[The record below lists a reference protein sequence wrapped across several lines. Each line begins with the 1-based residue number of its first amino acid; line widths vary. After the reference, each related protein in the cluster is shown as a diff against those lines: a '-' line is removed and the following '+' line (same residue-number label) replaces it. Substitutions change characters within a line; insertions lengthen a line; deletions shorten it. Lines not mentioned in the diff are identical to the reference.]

1 MSVKQAFGKKYVMR
15 YTRMKKE
22 ASLRHFLKTWAFCI
36 GVLLTAS
43 SLNAAPYG
51 AMVVDARTG
60 EILHSR
66 NADTR
71 LHPAGLTKLMTLY
84 IAFYFIEEGAISLD
98 DDVTITRN
106 AAAERP
112 IKLGLT
118 AGQKIQLRYL
128 IRGAGVGGANDAATA
143 IAEAL
148 AGSEAKFVQL
158 ENIFAKRLGLENSSF
173 QNAHGLTEPDHMMSV
188 RDAAQLSIALRR
200 DFPEY
205 WNLFGRETSDA
216 GIKTVEHPNRRFLN
230 DYKGV
235 EAVKFGYTRAAGFNS
250 MALAERDGKQVLA
263 IVFGGRSTA
272 TLNARLAELLDMGFA
287 RAMTIEEIEGQAE
300 SLGQCID
307 ASQYAENCAGK
318 LSEEI
323 CGAKTASCL
332 QREMSIW
339 KTFLPTPIPSSVT
352 EALAECVLQEDRT
365 TTTQTAYCKIFA
377 IAEYLN
383 NERKH

>member
-1 MSVKQAFGKKYVMR
+1 MQPLFRSLKLARNHHVPHDARNAVGAQVDHEAFSGY
-15 YTRMKKE
+15 
-22 ASLRHFLKTWAFCI
+22 CD
-36 GVLLTAS
+36 
-43 SLNAAPYG
+43 

-60 EILHSR
+60 EVLHAR

-98 DDVTITRN
+98 DDVTITRK

-118 AGQKIQLRYL
+118 AGQKIQLSYL

-158 ENIFAKRLGLENSSF
+158 ANIFAKRLGLENSSF

-216 GIKTVEHPNRRFLN
+216 GIKTVKHPNRRFLN
-230 DYKGV
+230 DYEGV
-235 EAVKFGYTRAAGFNS
+235 EAVKFG
-250 MALAERDGKQVLA
+250 
-263 IVFGGRSTA
+263 
-272 TLNARLAELLDMGFA
+272 
-287 RAMTIEEIEGQAE
+287 
-300 SLGQCID
+300 
-307 ASQYAENCAGK
+307 
-318 LSEEI
+318 
-323 CGAKTASCL
+323 
-332 QREMSIW
+332 
-339 KTFLPTPIPSSVT
+339 
-352 EALAECVLQEDRT
+352 
-365 TTTQTAYCKIFA
+365 
-377 IAEYLN
+377 
-383 NERKH
+383 